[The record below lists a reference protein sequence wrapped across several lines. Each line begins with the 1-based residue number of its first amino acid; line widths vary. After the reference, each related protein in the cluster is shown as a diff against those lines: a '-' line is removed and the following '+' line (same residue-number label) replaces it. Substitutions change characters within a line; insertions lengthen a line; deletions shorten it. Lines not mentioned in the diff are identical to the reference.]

1 MNKMPDKSPCCDWP
15 VVSLKGK
22 DGQGYTMCPQCCE
35 HLSKCCG
42 AEIEAVHM
50 LAQDGYVEFSIGIDH
65 YRCTE
70 CHEPCH
76 RPVET
81 PKEES

>member
-1 MNKMPDKSPCCDWP
+1 MNKMPENKSKCCDWP

-42 AEIEAVHM
+42 AEIEEIYAS
-50 LAQDGYVEFSIGIDH
+50 YIDSGGQEVPGSV
-65 YRCTE
+65 RLCSK
-70 CHEPCH
+70 CH
-76 RPVET
+76 RPVDVT